1 MLERIEGRCGCRH
14 DPVPAVSGAGGEA
27 RGEAAGE
34 GTSAFRHDEAHDQRE
49 QPAVGGGRGV
59 AQGLGPNKAV
69 ITVGVRM
76 WAGGERG
83 PVQDHVHQVPG
94 GVHPEAGGGNRARCA
109 GCGEARNV
117 EHRSAP
123 VHERGGCGLE
133 AAHFQHVQGERWLCP
148 LSCFEYHA
156 RALHEHQQTERR
168 GRTAGFA
175 FAGRPWLHTREWPRR
190 RESEGEEAEGIL
202 GAVDGRRRKRK
213 RSRQREGARGGDK

>member
-94 GVHPEAGGGNRARCA
+94 GVHPEAVIHRLRRCRGRVCCVGRAGGTGRDARA
-109 GCGEARNV
+109 V
-117 EHRSAP
+117 ERLEMWSTGAHRSMS
-123 VHERGGCGLE
+123 GGDAGWRRHTSSTC
-133 AAHFQHVQGERWLCP
+133 
-148 LSCFEYHA
+148 
-156 RALHEHQQTERR
+156 R
-168 GRTAGFA
+168 GR
-175 FAGRPWLHTREWPRR
+175 
-190 RESEGEEAEGIL
+190 
-202 GAVDGRRRKRK
+202 
-213 RSRQREGARGGDK
+213 